1 MHTRYITLFVIIGLL
16 TGCGQSRKEIASQ
29 KLDEAIQ
36 LRDSGQYNLA
46 KLKLD
51 TIINNFN
58 DLTEEAA
65 FAIRMLDEIKLMEQQ
80 RNLQYLDSMIAVKEK
95 ELEPLL
101 KNFIRSDE
109 YGSQPILIH
118 KRQRPENSY
127 NRTFIRAHL
136 DTKGEFYISSRYY
149 GTSWIKHNQIKV
161 YHAGESVTSEVVP
174 QDGFNN
180 RRFQDGDSKWEIV
193 SYKDGADNGIIN
205 FIASNVDKPLKVQ
218 FIGEKYYYIVMEQFD
233 KEAIRDGYETS
244 FVLQEMAGL
253 REEKRQVKQQI
264 EKLKKIAQSK
274 EKSS

>member
-16 TGCGQSRKEIASQ
+16 TGCGQSRKEIVSQ

-161 YHAGESVTSEVVP
+161 YHAGESVPSEVVP

>member
-16 TGCGQSRKEIASQ
+16 TGCGQSRKEIVSQ

-244 FVLQEMAGL
+244 FVLQELAGL